1 MAVHLRIVSLTV
13 TTAEAEQTYR
23 FDRPA
28 TVVTGPIGTGKSSL
42 LMLFKHALGGSAML
56 TPAVRDNVLSVRAE
70 VVVVVVVGDE
80 RVVLR
85 RTIEGDTAETV
96 DLLDPR
102 SLALERTLSVRAGEG
117 ATTLSDHLLDALGFP
132 REQIAARRE
141 GAARPQDLTFNT
153 CTPTSTSRPARS
165 TARSSATW
173 TAGSSPSAKS
183 SSA

>member
-70 VVVVVVVGDE
+70 VVVGDE

-102 SLALERTLSVRAGEG
+102 SLALEHTLPVRAGEG